1 MTPYTVEHGANTVLD
16 AASDL
21 QTFFFCTVLACL
33 LTGDL
38 IFVAKQTKPN
48 QAMLQPTLK
57 KKELTVWISKHV
69 PLFYAN
75 FLDKYSKK
83 ISLEGIQNLV
93 KSSH

>member
-38 IFVAKQTKPN
+38 ICVAKQTKPN

-57 KKELTVWISKHV
+57 KKSWRSE
-69 PLFYAN
+69 
-75 FLDKYSKK
+75 
-83 ISLEGIQNLV
+83 SLNMYRFFMQIF
-93 KSSH
+93 